1 MTVSWLYSKFQHT
14 FLFNYKKRSFSPR
27 LISIDTVVI
36 SFMWR
41 FLKVNLLWAWQR
53 TLTPNPSWTS
63 GVVATLWHRWGWHC
77 HNLVARSK
85 IRVVATQLSK
95 IFTTSVFHVFRTLL
109 QRLCTIATTLTIGFL
124 SHFTTDYSD
133 SFPTIISSNKLRVT
147 KLLCGTKSTW
157 CLLKELFIYS

>member
-1 MTVSWLYSKFQHT
+1 MTVSSFYSKFQYT
-14 FLFNYKKRSFSPR
+14 FLFSYKKRSFSSWINFHR
-27 LISIDTVVI
+27 SCGY
-36 SFMWR
+36 FMGR
-41 FLKVNLLWAWQR
+41 FLKVNLFWARKR
-53 TLTPNPSWTS
+53 TLTPNSSWTS

>member
-1 MTVSWLYSKFQHT
+1 MTVSSFYSKFQYT
-14 FLFNYKKRSFSPR
+14 FLFSYKKRSFSSWINFHR
-27 LISIDTVVI
+27 SCGY
-36 SFMWR
+36 FMGR
-41 FLKVNLLWAWQR
+41 FLKVNLVWAWQR
-53 TLTPNPSWTS
+53 TLTPNSSWTS

-95 IFTTSVFHVFRTLL
+95 IFTTSVFDVFRTLL

-133 SFPTIISSNKLRVT
+133 SFPAIISSNKLRVT

-157 CLLKELFIYS
+157 CPLKELFIYS